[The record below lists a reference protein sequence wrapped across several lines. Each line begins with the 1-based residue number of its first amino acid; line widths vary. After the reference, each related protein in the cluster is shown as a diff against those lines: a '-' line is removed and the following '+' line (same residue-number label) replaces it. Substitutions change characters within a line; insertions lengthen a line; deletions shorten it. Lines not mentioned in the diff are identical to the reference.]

1 MLIVLLSECK
11 RGFIALQQWL
21 YWSAKVAVWQCKVAC
36 FEPSFVVHHACQ
48 CRNMTLTD
56 FTLHFSCCFTNL
68 LHSHFVPLLNNF
80 TMQEKC
86 Y

>member
-11 RGFIALQQWL
+11 RGFVALQLWL

-48 CRNMTLTD
+48 RRNTLRISKITQTLKTKEFRTKD
-56 FTLHFSCCFTNL
+56 F
-68 LHSHFVPLLNNF
+68 VVR
-80 TMQEKC
+80 
-86 Y
+86 

>member
-11 RGFIALQQWL
+11 RGFVALQLWL

-48 CRNMTLTD
+48 RRNTLRISKITQTAQNSKISHRR
-56 FTLHFSCCFTNL
+56 FCCAL
-68 LHSHFVPLLNNF
+68 S
-80 TMQEKC
+80 EE